1 MNIELFCVP
10 ELYDGF
16 KSSKRARKHKRNK
29 PDDDDSGDDDD
40 KIDIDVLKCENSI
53 SAITNSVYSKNNH
66 IYFNSA
72 FNKKSI
78 EMLIDEITKI
88 NDEFDKLTN
97 NKLVDV
103 VRPKPIYLHI
113 TSYGGSLL
121 HCFKAIDAVTRSK
134 IEIHTIVEGYA
145 ASCGSLLAVIGRKR
159 YMGRYA
165 SILMHQLSSGAI
177 GKYKEIE
184 DEYGSCKMLMD
195 QIIGI
200 YERHTKMSNEQI
212 KEQLDHDSWWN
223 YDTCLA
229 NGLVD
234 GEWLE
239 N

>member
-1 MNIELFCVP
+1 MNRELQ
-10 ELYDGF
+10 LYDGF
-16 KSSKRARKHKRNK
+16 ILSRREKKHKRSRSDDSDS
-29 PDDDDSGDDDD
+29 DDDYE
-40 KIDIDVLKCENSI
+40 KPKTDVLKCDNSV
-53 SAITNSVYSKNNH
+53 SSTDNSVYAENNH

-78 EMLIDEITKI
+78 EMLVDKIAKI
-88 NDEFDKLTN
+88 NEEFDKLSR
-97 NKLVDV
+97 NKMIDI

-134 IEIHTIVEGYA
+134 IEVHTIVEGYA
-145 ASCGSLLAVIGRKR
+145 ASCGSILAVIGVKR

-165 SILMHQLSSGAI
+165 SILMHQLSSGAM

-184 DEYGSCKMLMD
+184 DEYGSCKMLME
-195 QIIGI
+195 QIIGL
-200 YERHTKMSNEQI
+200 YEKHTTMSREQI
-212 KEQLDHDSWWN
+212 IAQLDHDSWWN
-223 YDTCLA
+223 YETCLA

-234 GEWLE
+234 GEWME